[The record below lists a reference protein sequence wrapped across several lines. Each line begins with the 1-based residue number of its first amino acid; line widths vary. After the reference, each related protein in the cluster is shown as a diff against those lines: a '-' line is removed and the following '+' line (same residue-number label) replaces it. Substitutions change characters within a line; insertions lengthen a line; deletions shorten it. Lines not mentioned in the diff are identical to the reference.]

1 MVKKLY
7 YWCLKCWRSHTIKN
21 KNVTI
26 ISNNCWGG
34 FMYQSC
40 KLEYQSPFVGLFI
53 LARCY
58 IELLERFDE
67 VINRPLIFKRTVDS
81 KYKKFLKGNWIIGMF
96 EGTDIEIVFMHY
108 HSESEIRLKWNRRL
122 KRIDRNNMLV
132 KLSDT
137 DEGLFNEEILK
148 RFEALP
154 FKHKVCFTCKPYPQS
169 KSVIYLPEFKNQG
182 RVLYEWAYSNRHYK
196 FVKEV
201 NKLLREG

>member
-53 LARCY
+53 LAPCY

-81 KYKKFLKGNWIIGMF
+81 KYKKFLKWEIG
-96 EGTDIEIVFMHY
+96 
-108 HSESEIRLKWNRRL
+108 L
-122 KRIDRNNMLV
+122 
-132 KLSDT
+132 
-137 DEGLFNEEILK
+137 
-148 RFEALP
+148 
-154 FKHKVCFTCKPYPQS
+154 
-169 KSVIYLPEFKNQG
+169 
-182 RVLYEWAYSNRHYK
+182 
-196 FVKEV
+196 
-201 NKLLREG
+201 

>member
-1 MVKKLY
+1 
-7 YWCLKCWRSHTIKN
+7 
-21 KNVTI
+21 
-26 ISNNCWGG
+26 
-34 FMYQSC
+34 
-40 KLEYQSPFVGLFI
+40 
-53 LARCY
+53 
-58 IELLERFDE
+58 
-67 VINRPLIFKRTVDS
+67 
-81 KYKKFLKGNWIIGMF
+81 
-96 EGTDIEIVFMHY
+96 MHY